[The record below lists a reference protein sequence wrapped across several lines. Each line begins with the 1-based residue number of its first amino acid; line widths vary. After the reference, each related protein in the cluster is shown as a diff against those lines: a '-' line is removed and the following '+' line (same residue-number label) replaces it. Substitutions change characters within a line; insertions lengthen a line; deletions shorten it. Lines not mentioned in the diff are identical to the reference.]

1 MSWFQVDG
9 TYQFNL
15 EELIPRLCKLSQIV
29 RDEKKANALRAAV
42 LQSLSALVR
51 LLHSMMNKLSL
62 HLFTMLPCSPQVIL
76 VAVSAQIK
84 KHKEVVSGPTIWQNF
99 LQC

>member
-29 RDEKKANALRAAV
+29 RDEEKANALRAAV
-42 LQSLSALVR
+42 LQSLSAMVS

-62 HLFTMLPCSPQVIL
+62 YLFTMLPCSPQVIL
-76 VAVSAQIK
+76 DAVSAQIK
-84 KHKEVVSGPTIWQNF
+84 KHKVVSGPTIWQNF

>member
-1 MSWFQVDG
+1 MDG

-29 RDEKKANALRAAV
+29 RDEEKANALCAAV
-42 LQSLSALVR
+42 LQSLSAMVS

-62 HLFTMLPCSPQVIL
+62 YLFTMLPCSPQVIL
-76 VAVSAQIK
+76 DAVSAQNPQIK
-84 KHKEVVSGPTIWQNF
+84 NIKLLVDPRFGKISCSVKV
-99 LQC
+99 